1 MFKAKSTT
9 KEARQLIEREIIDR
23 YYDGESKDIVRQALR
38 SMKLDADSYN
48 ADRNPSIQLSDY
60 TKGAALVDAGC
71 FRCYHSDQGEFLK
84 KIYGNSVENWEG
96 QKIHETYKH
105 LIGREYAALIKKYHI
120 E

>member
-9 KEARQLIEREIIDR
+9 KEARKLIAEEIR
-23 YYDGESKDIVRQALR
+23 YMYGYGLSVTIQEALKT
-38 SMKLDADSYN
+38 MHQDANNYHGGLYPWIN
-48 ADRNPSIQLSDY
+48 LSDY

-71 FRCYHSDQGEFLK
+71 FRCYHQDQAQFLK
-84 KIYGNSVENWEG
+84 LIYGESVENWDG

-105 LIGREYAALIKKYHI
+105 LIGREYASLIKKYHI